1 MTNARK
7 IWLTRHGESVYNQKA
22 LIGGDSPLSVNGRAY
37 ADVLPEVIMSRL
49 PKVNESN
56 ALLFEQHVMALLP
69 RNSKFS
75 QEVALSEAMDTS
87 PEGQLGWLV
96 VTVCRCCHSSSTSSR
111 LPHLGTV

>member
-49 PKVNESN
+49 PKVKHNSSLQSLPQLQVQWS
-56 ALLFEQHVMALLP
+56 AGVACQHHVHVLQWP
-69 RNSKFS
+69 TCDRS
-75 QEVALSEAMDTS
+75 
-87 PEGQLGWLV
+87 
-96 VTVCRCCHSSSTSSR
+96 H
-111 LPHLGTV
+111 